1 MAGRSKQHLGDFFGL
16 RNFGVNLTT
25 LAPGAVSSLH
35 HRHSKQDEFIYVLQ
49 GRPTLFTD
57 GGVTELAP
65 GMCAGFS
72 ANGTAH
78 HLINR
83 TRQDVVI
90 LEVGDRSAKDEVSYP
105 EDDIEAR
112 AVAGGGWVFVHKD
125 GTPYG

>member
-1 MAGRSKQHLGDFFGL
+1 LGDVFGL

-35 HRHSKQDEFIYVLQ
+35 HRHSKQDEFIYVLE

-57 GGVTELAP
+57 SGATELAP

-72 ANGTAH
+72 AQGTAH
-78 HLINR
+78 HLVNR
-83 TRQDVVI
+83 TRSDVVI
-90 LEVGDRSAKDEVSYP
+90 LEVGDRSAEDEVSYP

-112 AVAGGGWVFVHKD
+112 AVDGGGWAFVHKD